1 MSIISKFLFSKQ
13 IFKGIGVFVAL
24 CCFGYYWYTTQLPN
38 RKPNL
43 DSIEQ
48 KVIKK
53 DIESKI
59 TQDTV
64 IVQKMVYIQCND
76 VETYKT
82 KPAINLIGLTRGQ
95 LQNVYPD
102 WIIDSFNAREV
113 VMHHNVNG
121 LCREHAN
128 STFIGLKDGYVTIFY
143 GKPGKNAIVK
153 EITNITADRLM
164 PQDIK
169 ELRKGIVVENREK
182 LLRTLEG
189 LQSR

>member
-1 MSIISKFLFSKQ
+1 MSIISNLRSSKQ
-13 IFKGIGVFVAL
+13 LYKLLGVLVAL
-24 CCFGYYWYTTQLPN
+24 FCIGYYWYTTQLPN
-38 RKPNL
+38 PNPNI

-48 KVIKK
+48 KVIKNES
-53 DIESKI
+53 ESKI
-59 TQDTV
+59 SQDTV
-64 IVQKMVYIQCND
+64 IVQKMIYIQCND
-76 VETYKT
+76 IETYKT
-82 KPAINLIGLTRGQ
+82 KPGMNLIGLTRAQ

-102 WIIDSFNAREV
+102 WIIDSFSAREV

-128 STFIGLKDGYVTIFY
+128 STYIGIKDGFVTIFY

-153 EITNITADRLM
+153 EITNISIDQLM

-169 ELRKGIVVENREK
+169 DLRKGIVIENREK